1 MDVSWNRLPT
11 VIQGGMGVAVSNWKL
26 ANAVSRLGQL
36 GVVSGTA
43 IDSVFARRLQLGDP
57 GGHMRR
63 ALDQFPV
70 ADMVKRVWD
79 TWFVAGGKEAGA
91 PFKLVSRSTAE
102 MKRAWTELMIVSNF
116 SEVFLAREGHDNPV
130 GINYL
135 EKVQLPTMPSVFGAM
150 LAGVGYVLMG
160 AGIPLTIPGVLDGL
174 ARWNPVELNLRVEGI
189 NAGDAY
195 ALWFDPNDYVPAGNR
210 PELTRPKFLGIVS
223 SDVIAR
229 TLVRKANGEV
239 DGFVVENHTA
249 GGHNA
254 PPRRVGKRA
263 EQPAPGGRAIYGEKD
278 RPDLEKVR
286 ALGKPFWL
294 AGSYGSPECLKDA
307 IGQGACGVQAGTAF
321 AFCTESGTAP
331 WIKDEVLR
339 QCVSG
344 EFKAITDC
352 RASPTGFPF
361 KLIVLK
367 DSLTDLER
375 RPRER
380 VCDLGYLRQPFRDSN
395 GRLRYRCAAEPVD
408 TFVLKG
414 GTPEAADDRQC
425 LCNGLLATVGLGQ
438 VRGDGVEL
446 PIVTAGQDF
455 EPVNRMVQRAGV
467 KYSAA
472 DVLDF
477 LLEGSAQDR
486 RFAEPDC
493 STVRT

>member
-1 MDVSWNRLPT
+1 MDVSWNRIPAI
-11 VIQGGMGVAVSNWKL
+11 IQGGMGVAVSDWNL

-43 IDSVFARRLQLGDP
+43 IDTVFARRLQLGDP

-63 ALDQFPV
+63 ALNHFPV
-70 ADMVKRVWD
+70 PEMVKTVWD
-79 TWFVAGGKEAGA
+79 TWFVPGGKEAGT

-102 MKRAWTELMIVSNF
+102 MKKAWTELVIISNF
-116 SEVFLAREGHDNPV
+116 AEVFLAKEGHDNPV

-160 AGIPLTIPGVLDGL
+160 AGIPLSIPGVLDGL
-174 ARWNPVELNLRVEGI
+174 AQWNPVELNLRVEGDEAREAHI
-189 NAGDAY
+189 
-195 ALWFDPNDYVPAGNR
+195 LRFDPNQYVSSHQA
-210 PELTRPKFLGIVS
+210 ELIRPKFLGIVS
-223 SDVIAR
+223 SDVIAK
-229 TLVRKANGEV
+229 TLARKANGTV

-254 PPRRVGKRA
+254 PPRRVGSKPQQAA
-263 EQPAPGGRAIYGEKD
+263 EGSQAVYGEKD
-278 RPDLEKVR
+278 KPNLEKIR
-286 ALGKPFWL
+286 ALGRPFWL
-294 AGSYGSPECLKDA
+294 AGSYGTAEGLKEA
-307 IGQGACGVQAGTAF
+307 RNQGACGVQVGTAF
-321 AFCTESGTAP
+321 AFCAESGFSP
-331 WIKDEVLR
+331 RIKGEVLR

-361 KLIVLK
+361 KLIVMK
-367 DSLTDLER
+367 DSITDLER

-380 VCDLGYLRQPFRDSN
+380 LCDLGYLRQPFRDGK
-395 GRLRYRCAAEPVD
+395 GRLLYRCAAEPVNN
-408 TFVLKG
+408 FIRKG
-414 GTPEAADDRQC
+414 GNVEEAEQKQC

-438 VRGDGVEL
+438 VRGDRVEL

-455 EPVNRMVQRAGV
+455 EPVSRMVQRRGIRYTA
-467 KYSAA
+467 S

-477 LLEGSAQDR
+477 LLEGLDQ
-486 RFAEPDC
+486 EPR
-493 STVRT
+493 STEPAGSLVRT